1 MLRQVATV
9 EFLAAKTIVISII
22 TIIKTIEA
30 SDTDP

>member
-1 MLRQVATV
+1 MTRQLATI
-9 EFLAAKTIVISII
+9 EFFAATNIVISII